1 MVDIMQTIEIMVVQ
15 VTAVQTMAVALLTT
29 AVRMVTR
36 VQVAIRKS

>member
-29 AVRMVTR
+29 AVMMVTR